1 MSSSRLSLALVLVLL
16 CAAAPLRANSM
27 HGTKSASNNG
37 TTTAAN
43 FDGAGP
49 TISGISTT
57 LFMNSNESPTEVDDV
72 FTLPGFS
79 SGAVFTLTFNTSSA
93 TYGIFDCNNGTNNF
107 AVSTPV
113 FPATVGTPLVG
124 PCTVG
129 SDNSNFVNFVDGATS
144 ATMQF
149 NPSTG
154 GAPPTFV
161 FWVTDGE
168 LVSITSSG
176 GTTQVAE
183 PSTIALLGVGGVG
196 LVGLLMFRRRDALT
210 TA

>member
-16 CAAAPLRANSM
+16 CAAVPLRANSM

-93 TYGIFDCNNGTNNF
+93 TYGIFNCNNGSNNF
-107 AVSTPV
+107 AVSSDSTPI
-113 FPATVGTPLVG
+113 ALTG

-129 SDNSNFVNFVDGATS
+129 SDNTNFVNFVDGATS

-196 LVGLLMFRRRDALT
+196 LVGLMIFRRRDALT

>member
-93 TYGIFDCNNGTNNF
+93 TYGIFNCNNGSNNF
-107 AVSTPV
+107 AVSSDSTPI
-113 FPATVGTPLVG
+113 ALTG

-129 SDNSNFVNFVDGATS
+129 SDNTNFVNFVDGVSS

-149 NPSTG
+149 NGTA

-183 PSTIALLGVGGVG
+183 PSTIALLGAGGVG

>member
-16 CAAAPLRANSM
+16 CAAVPLRANSM

-37 TTTAAN
+37 TTTMAN

-57 LFMNSNESPTEVDDV
+57 LFMNTNESPTEVDDV

-93 TYGIFDCNNGTNNF
+93 TYGIFDCNNGANSF

-149 NPSTG
+149 NGTA

-168 LVSITSSG
+168 LLSITSSG

>member
-16 CAAAPLRANSM
+16 CAAVPLRANSM

-93 TYGIFDCNNGTNNF
+93 TYGIFNCNNGSNNF
-107 AVSTPV
+107 AVSSDSPPIALT
-113 FPATVGTPLVG
+113 G

-129 SDNSNFVNFVDGATS
+129 SDNTNFVNFVDGATS

>member
-16 CAAAPLRANSM
+16 CAAVPLRANSM

-93 TYGIFDCNNGTNNF
+93 TYGIFNCNNGSNNF
-107 AVSTPV
+107 AVSSDSTPI
-113 FPATVGTPLVG
+113 ALTG

-129 SDNSNFVNFVDGATS
+129 SDNTNFVNFVDGVSS

-149 NPSTG
+149 NGTA

>member
-16 CAAAPLRANSM
+16 CAAVPLRANSM

-37 TTTAAN
+37 PALGPMSAN
-43 FDGAGP
+43 FTGAGP

-57 LFMNSNESPTEVDDV
+57 LFTNNNESPTEVDDV
-72 FTLPGFS
+72 FSLPGFS

-93 TYGIFDCNNGTNNF
+93 TYGIFDCNNGSNNF
-107 AVSTPV
+107 AISSDSTPI
-113 FPATVGTPLVG
+113 ALTG

-149 NPSTG
+149 NGTA

-183 PSTIALLGVGGVG
+183 PSTIALLAVGGVG
-196 LVGLLMFRRRDALT
+196 LVGLLLFRRRDALT

>member
-93 TYGIFDCNNGTNNF
+93 TYGIFNCNNGSNNF
-107 AVSTPV
+107 AVSSDSTPV
-113 FPATVGTPLVG
+113 ALTG

-129 SDNSNFVNFVDGATS
+129 SDNTNFVNFVDGATS

-183 PSTIALLGVGGVG
+183 PSTIALLGAGGVG

>member
-93 TYGIFDCNNGTNNF
+93 TYGIFNCNNGSNNF
-107 AVSTPV
+107 AVSSDSMPIALT
-113 FPATVGTPLVG
+113 G

-129 SDNSNFVNFVDGATS
+129 SDNTNFVNFVDGVSS

-149 NPSTG
+149 NGTA

-196 LVGLLMFRRRDALT
+196 LVGLMIFRRRDALT

>member
-16 CAAAPLRANSM
+16 CAAVPLRANSM

-93 TYGIFDCNNGTNNF
+93 TYGIFNCNNGSNNF
-107 AVSTPV
+107 AVSSDSTPI
-113 FPATVGTPLVG
+113 ALTG

-129 SDNSNFVNFVDGATS
+129 SDNTNFVNFVDGATS

-161 FWVTDGE
+161 FWVTDGQ

>member
-1 MSSSRLSLALVLVLL
+1 MSSSRLSLALLLVLL

-37 TTTAAN
+37 PASGPMSAN

-57 LFMNSNESPTEVDDV
+57 LFTNSNESPTEVDDV

-79 SGAVFTLTFNTSSA
+79 SGAVFTLTFNTSNA
-93 TYGIFDCNNGTNNF
+93 TYGIFNCNNGSNNF
-107 AVSTPV
+107 AVSSDSTPI
-113 FPATVGTPLVG
+113 ALTG

-129 SDNSNFVNFVDGATS
+129 SDNTNFVNFVDGVTS
-144 ATMQF
+144 ATVQF
-149 NPSTG
+149 NGTA

-210 TA
+210 IA

>member
-16 CAAAPLRANSM
+16 CAAVPLRANSM

-93 TYGIFDCNNGTNNF
+93 TYGIFNCNNGSNNF
-107 AVSTPV
+107 AVSSDSTPI
-113 FPATVGTPLVG
+113 ALTG

-129 SDNSNFVNFVDGATS
+129 SDNTNFVNFVDGATS

>member
-93 TYGIFDCNNGTNNF
+93 TYGIFNCNNGSNNF
-107 AVSTPV
+107 AVSSDSTPI
-113 FPATVGTPLVG
+113 ALTG

-129 SDNSNFVNFVDGATS
+129 SDNTNFVNFVDGATS

-183 PSTIALLGVGGVG
+183 PSTIALLGAGGVG

>member
-93 TYGIFDCNNGTNNF
+93 TYGIFNCNNGSNNF
-107 AVSTPV
+107 AVSSDSTPI
-113 FPATVGTPLVG
+113 ALTG

-129 SDNSNFVNFVDGATS
+129 SDNTNFVNFVDGATS

-161 FWVTDGE
+161 FWVTDGQ

-183 PSTIALLGVGGVG
+183 PSTIALLGAGGVG

>member
-16 CAAAPLRANSM
+16 CAAVPLRANSM

-37 TTTAAN
+37 TTTAV
-43 FDGAGP
+43 FFGTVGAGP

-57 LFMNSNESPTEVDDV
+57 TFTNTNESPTEVDDV

-93 TYGIFDCNNGTNNF
+93 TYGIFNCNNGSNNF
-107 AVSTPV
+107 AVSSDSPPIALT
-113 FPATVGTPLVG
+113 G

-129 SDNSNFVNFVDGATS
+129 SDNTNFVNFVDGVSS

-149 NPSTG
+149 NGTA

>member
-16 CAAAPLRANSM
+16 CAAVPLRANSM

-93 TYGIFDCNNGTNNF
+93 TYGIFNCNNGSNNF
-107 AVSTPV
+107 AVSSDSTPI
-113 FPATVGTPLVG
+113 ALTG

-129 SDNSNFVNFVDGATS
+129 SDNTNFVNFVDGATS

-183 PSTIALLGVGGVG
+183 PSTIALLGAGGVG

>member
-16 CAAAPLRANSM
+16 CAAVPLRANSM

-93 TYGIFDCNNGTNNF
+93 TYGIFNCNNGSNNF
-107 AVSTPV
+107 AVSSDSTPI
-113 FPATVGTPLVG
+113 ALTG

-129 SDNSNFVNFVDGATS
+129 SDNTNFVNFVDGVSS

-149 NPSTG
+149 NGTA

-196 LVGLLMFRRRDALT
+196 LVGLLMFRRRDAMT
-210 TA
+210 MA